1 MSGELL
7 LLIRIIVVK
16 FQQDIA
22 SVSGSGDVEKKRRRK
37 KKKKKKKC
45 GENKRANTSCSVTA
59 ESQENQF
66 EIGDYTFF
74 RAPMV
79 QRPHRKRLKMGKRDG
94 RGWGGVG
101 WGGLWWVW
109 WE

>member
-16 FQQDIA
+16 FQRDIA
-22 SVSGSGDVEKKRRRK
+22 SVSRSGEEKRK
-37 KKKKKKKC
+37 KKKKKKKG
-45 GENKRANTSCSVTA
+45 GENKRANTSCSITA
-59 ESQENQF
+59 ESQENRF

-79 QRPHRKRLKMGKRDG
+79 QRPHRKRLKMGKRDA
-94 RGWGGVG
+94 RGWGGV
-101 WGGLWWVW
+101 W
-109 WE
+109 